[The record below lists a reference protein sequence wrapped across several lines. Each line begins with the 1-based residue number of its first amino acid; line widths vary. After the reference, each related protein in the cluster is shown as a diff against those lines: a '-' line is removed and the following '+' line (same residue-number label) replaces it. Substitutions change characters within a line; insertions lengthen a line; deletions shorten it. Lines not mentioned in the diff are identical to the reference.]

1 LSAAFEVDFVLP
13 PKNKSNGGGQER
25 PPHSCRSP
33 LFTLY
38 KTLLPLTDSL
48 PPTGRGALLIITE
61 DVKVPAAKSAGGAHM
76 KTRYFKIAAVVLVLA
91 VMTAIAVSQTV
102 KRAHMRGHGMF
113 GGPMLG
119 MYVHQLD
126 LTDAQRAQVKAIMAK
141 ERPALQPLM
150 QQMSQGHS
158 QLRDLVMSGSFDEG
172 KARELAS
179 QQTQA
184 MTELAVQHARIAS
197 EMVQVL
203 TPEQKTKLNALITQ
217 HEQRMMNRMQRNT
230 PAPAQNQ

>member
-1 LSAAFEVDFVLP
+1 M
-13 PKNKSNGGGQER
+13 K
-25 PPHSCRSP
+25 
-33 LFTLY
+33 
-38 KTLLPLTDSL
+38 
-48 PPTGRGALLIITE
+48 
-61 DVKVPAAKSAGGAHM
+61 AKH
-76 KTRYFKIAAVVLVLA
+76 FKIAAVVLVVA
-91 VMTAIAVSQTV
+91 VMAAVAVSQTV
-102 KRAHMRGHGMF
+102 TRAHMRGNGMF
-113 GGPMLG
+113 GGPMMG
-119 MYVHQLD
+119 FYVHQLD

-150 QQMSQGHS
+150 QQMAQGHS
-158 QLRDLVMSGSFDEG
+158 QLRDLALSGNFDEG

-203 TPEQKTKLNALITQ
+203 TADQKTKLNALITQ
-217 HEQRMMNRMQRNT
+217 HDQRMMNRMQRNT